1 MNAWRDF
8 KGGKWQDRI
17 DVRDFIQK
25 NYTPYTGDESFLQPP
40 TARTEKMLEK
50 YEALCRAEQQNGGVL
65 NIDTETVIT
74 ATSFGPGYLD
84 KENEIIVGLQTDEP
98 LKRACNPFGGM
109 RMVRSACEAYGY
121 KVSDKIEEEF
131 KYHKTHNDGVFSA
144 YTDDVRAAR
153 HAGIITG
160 LPMVFYSMG
169 VRHLPL
175 MTTGICQYVSPSLS
189 IVCGAIMGEA
199 LTHEKL
205 VSFLFIWAGVILYV
219 LNTFYEEKQ
228 RKKTA
233 AG

>member
-98 LKRACNPFGGM
+98 LKRACNPVGGM
-109 RMVRSACEAYGY
+109 RMLRSAC
-121 KVSDKIEEEF
+121 
-131 KYHKTHNDGVFSA
+131 
-144 YTDDVRAAR
+144 
-153 HAGIITG
+153 
-160 LPMVFYSMG
+160 
-169 VRHLPL
+169 
-175 MTTGICQYVSPSLS
+175 
-189 IVCGAIMGEA
+189 
-199 LTHEKL
+199 
-205 VSFLFIWAGVILYV
+205 
-219 LNTFYEEKQ
+219 
-228 RKKTA
+228 
-233 AG
+233 